1 MMNKPETTEDFP
13 FGEQSAVFRLR
24 EKIYAILYMEGDC
37 ARVNLKC
44 EPEQANALR
53 DIFPSVIPG
62 YHMNKKHWN
71 TVISDGSIPQSEI
84 ERMIDHSY
92 ELIFKGLKKADQK
105 VLSMKFGAQ
114 LKVE

>member
-24 EKIYAILYMEGDC
+24 EKIYAILYMEGDF

-44 EPEQANALR
+44 EPVQANALR

-71 TVISDGSIPQSEI
+71 TVISDGSIPQAEI

-92 ELIFKGLKKADQK
+92 ELIYKGLKKADQK
-105 VLSMKFGAQ
+105 VLSMKYGAQ